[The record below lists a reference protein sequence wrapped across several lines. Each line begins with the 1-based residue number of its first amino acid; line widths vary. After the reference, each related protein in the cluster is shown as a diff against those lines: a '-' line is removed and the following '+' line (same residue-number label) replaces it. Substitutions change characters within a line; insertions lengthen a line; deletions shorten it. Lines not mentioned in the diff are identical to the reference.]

1 MNEILFVSFLFI
13 IIGVSFW
20 FVVIKNNESTKNNSY
35 EVVNYKQHNKYL
47 KIIERPLLFIF
58 FSLVSIYLLFQ
69 TSMAI
74 SNLFY
79 PYEYFD
85 EILNIDHVFA
95 SKRWHNEIFGCTYAV
110 IQFKKGATPT
120 LLIPR
125 DDKQAPAIILE
136 KNPWFANWETTPVP
150 ENNTFVV
157 EAILT
162 NCLSE
167 LPSNISV
174 EIQKLLHQSGSWY
187 FQYGGTLGAIS
198 PISRLA
204 FQIRYGD

>member
-1 MNEILFVSFLFI
+1 MNEILFVFFLLI

-20 FVVIKNNESTKNNSY
+20 LVVIKDNESTKNHLY
-35 EVVNYKQHNKYL
+35 KFVNYKQNYIYL
-47 KIIERPLLFIF
+47 KIIERPILFIF
-58 FSLVSIYLLFQ
+58 FSFISIYLLFQ
-69 TSMAI
+69 TFMAI

-110 IQFKKGATPT
+110 IKFKKGATPT
-120 LLIPR
+120 LIPR
-125 DDKQAPAIILE
+125 NDKQEPAIILG
-136 KNPWFANWETTPVP
+136 KNPWLANWETTPVP
-150 ENNTFVV
+150 ENKTFVV

-167 LPSNISV
+167 LPSNVSV
-174 EIQKLLHQSGSWY
+174 EIQKLLHQNGSWY
-187 FQYGGTLGAIS
+187 FQHGGTLGAIS

-204 FQIRYGD
+204 FQIRCGD